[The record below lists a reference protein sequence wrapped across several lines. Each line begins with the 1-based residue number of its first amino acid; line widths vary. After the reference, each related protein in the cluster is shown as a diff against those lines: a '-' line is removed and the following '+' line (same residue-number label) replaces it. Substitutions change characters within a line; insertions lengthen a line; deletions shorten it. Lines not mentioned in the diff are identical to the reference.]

1 MIPWTWT
8 FIISWLII
16 TNNILI
22 WIRNEINEIN
32 GIRNKIIGIEING
45 IRNKIIGIEI
55 IEIIGIEIIG
65 IEIIGI
71 ILIYIVTIST
81 NANTNINTNTITY

>member
-8 FIISWLII
+8 FIINWLII

-22 WIRNEINEIN
+22 WIRNEIN

-45 IRNKIIGIEI
+45 IRNK
-55 IEIIGIEIIG
+55 IIGIEIIG

-81 NANTNINTNTITY
+81 NANTNISTNTITY